1 MCKKMASAL
10 KLRPIQIIFFST
22 ITVEHYSARRVR
34 LTVRIDVPK
43 LIVQVEETVETPFD
57 SGNGTVSG

>member
-1 MCKKMASAL
+1 MQKNGKCIKVTANTNY
-10 KLRPIQIIFFST
+10 FFST

-43 LIVQVEETVETPFD
+43 LIVQVEKTVETPFD